1 MNNQDLMNAFSKLAT
16 PLIADAC
23 LRLNVPMRLAP
34 AGIRAV
40 SVATPIAGHV
50 LPAKHYGSVD
60 IFLEAMGAAKLGD
73 ILVIDNQGGSD
84 EGCIGDL
91 TALEAQACGL
101 AGIVVWGSHRDTVEL
116 RQINLPIFSYGTPR
130 ENSFDCASHLAKGT
144 ASSRVDPRRN
154 EAARTIALR

>member
-1 MNNQDLMNAFSKLAT
+1 MPKGFITNIIWENAMSDQDLMNTFSKMAT

-23 LRLNVPMRLAP
+23 LRLNVPLRLAP

-60 IFLEAMGAAKLGD
+60 IFLEAMSAVKPGD
-73 ILVIDNQGGSD
+73 VLVIDNGGRSD

-101 AGIVVWGSHRDTVEL
+101 AAIVV
-116 RQINLPIFSYGTPR
+116 
-130 ENSFDCASHLAKGT
+130 
-144 ASSRVDPRRN
+144 RN
-154 EAARTIALR
+154 KP